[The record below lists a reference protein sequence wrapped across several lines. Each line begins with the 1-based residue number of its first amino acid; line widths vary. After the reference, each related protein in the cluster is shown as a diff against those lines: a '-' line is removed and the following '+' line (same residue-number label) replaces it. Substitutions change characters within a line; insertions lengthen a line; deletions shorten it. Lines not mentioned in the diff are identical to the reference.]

1 MPPSIDLKAAL
12 YRHFSF
18 PEFRPGQQQALEYV
32 LAGHDTLVVMPTG
45 HGKSLIYQLA
55 ALLKPGTTLVVSPL
69 ISLMKDQVDSLAQRE
84 IPATLINSSIPT
96 AQQRQRL
103 RAMMQGFF
111 KIVLVA
117 PERLRSQSFLSALKR
132 ISIDMLVVD
141 EAHCLS
147 QWGHNFRPDYL
158 HIAELRQHFK
168 IPVILALTA
177 TATQKVQDDIIDLL
191 RLSQAKRLIT
201 GFNRPN
207 LSLEVFSTPNE
218 RAKLTLLKDFLAEAE
233 GAGIV
238 YAGTRRDVEEIAEFV
253 SQVVGIPARPYHAG
267 MEADERYNVQEA
279 FMAGDLPLVVATNA
293 FGMGIDRPDV
303 RFVLH
308 YSVPGSLEAY
318 YQEAGRAGRDGV
330 PARAILLYAPQDVAL
345 HEYFLENDHP
355 TSGEL
360 KRVHQ
365 FVMDC
370 EDSNRTDERVQK
382 TFFWDELSG
391 ATGIPGVKAKVAL
404 EQLEAAH
411 ALTRYPNQPG
421 NLVCVQAH
429 ALEPQ
434 ALKKIAAQVEIFRQ
448 HKHDMLLRMVDYA
461 LTNYCRRQ
469 SILDYF
475 GDTGSA
481 QAPICCDNCLA
492 QEQEQKTSFR
502 KASSQY
508 ERAALAVLQ
517 TVAELSFG
525 LGRNKIALILN
536 GSRAKA
542 VTRFTAVRTYGRL
555 THLRLKEIET
565 LIDQLQVMG
574 YLKAAGSRRPFLILT
589 PIGKSALKSGAAV
602 SINLHPL
609 QEGASRREKVERQ
622 AGATV
627 LQSGEMLKKGLNPEQ
642 IAAAR
647 GLTVNTIYS
656 HLSHLIASGQISL
669 DTVVPE
675 ALQRQIGAAI
685 EATGSADRL
694 APIKERLPES
704 ISYNQIRCVIAD
716 LKPKH
721 EAHASQ
727 ISLALQADPVQANE
741 ELFAELRKWRLE
753 KARSMEKPAFVVFSD
768 KALKGIAAALP
779 GNRAE
784 LLAISG
790 IGLAKADQYGS
801 EVLALVQGF
810 LESGKLV
817 ETEALNRTLPPTGLP
832 SRHGEDPIESF
843 LSRPHP
849 QALKGP
855 WLAGYALDFHSRFV
869 GDEQVRG
876 IIGKKV
882 YRYKYKAE
890 HQLAGELARMLADLL
905 AGHPELP
912 RPDFVVPVPASIQ
925 RSFDPVAD
933 LARALAGYLN
943 IQVLNKGL
951 IKVRSTRPQK
961 ELKSLAAKKANIA
974 GAFKLASQ
982 VKGKHLLLIDDLYD
996 SGATL
1001 TECACT
1007 LARGS
1012 PASIVVLTLT
1022 RTIHA
1027 DL

>member
-1 MPPSIDLKAAL
+1 MPASIDLKAAL
-12 YRHFSF
+12 TRHFSF

-55 ALLKPGTTLVVSPL
+55 ALLRPGTTLVISPL
-69 ISLMKDQVDSLAQRE
+69 ISLMKDQVDSLTRRD
-84 IPATLINSSIPT
+84 IPATLINSSIST
-96 AQQRQRL
+96 SQQSQRL
-103 RAMMQGFF
+103 RAMGQGFY

-132 ISIDMLVVD
+132 VSIDMLVVD

-158 HIAELRQHFK
+158 HIAELRQCFK
-168 IPVILALTA
+168 IPMILALTA
-177 TATQKVQDDIIDLL
+177 TATQKVQDDIIELL

-218 RAKLTLLKDFLAEAE
+218 RAKLSLLSDFLTAAE

-238 YAGTRRDVEEIAEFV
+238 YAGTRRAVEEIAEFI
-253 SQVVGIPARPYHAG
+253 SQVVGILARPYHAG

-318 YQEAGRAGRDGV
+318 YQEAGRAGRDSL

-345 HEYFLENDHP
+345 QEYFLENSHP
-355 TSGEL
+355 TSSEL

-365 FVMDC
+365 FVLDC
-370 EDSNRTDERVQK
+370 EDSSPTGGRTQK
-382 TFFWDELSG
+382 TFFWDELT
-391 ATGIPGVKAKVAL
+391 ATTGIPEVKARVAL

-411 ALTRYPNQPG
+411 ALIRFPNQPG
-421 NLVCVQAH
+421 NTICVQA
-429 ALEPQ
+429 LELGTP
-434 ALKKIAAQVEIFRQ
+434 ALKKIAAQVETFRQ
-448 HKHDMLLRMVDYA
+448 HKQAMLLRMVDYA
-461 LTNYCRRQ
+461 LTNECRRQ

-481 QAPICCDNCLA
+481 QALICCDNCLA
-492 QEQEQKTSFR
+492 QEQQQKTSFR

-508 ERAALAVLQ
+508 ERAALVVLQ

-574 YLKAAGSRRPFLILT
+574 YLKAAGSRRPFLVLT
-589 PIGKSALKSGAAV
+589 PIGKSALKAGAAI

-609 QEGASRREKVERQ
+609 QEGASRREKVAQQ

-656 HLSHLIASGQISL
+656 HLSHLIASGPISL
-669 DTVVPE
+669 DMVVPE
-675 ALQRQIGAAI
+675 AVQRQIRAAI
-685 EATGSADRL
+685 EATGTADRL
-694 APIKERLPES
+694 TPIKERLPES
-704 ISYNQIRCVIAD
+704 ISYNQIRCVIAA
-716 LKPKH
+716 LKPKN
-721 EAHASQ
+721 EAYVSQ
-727 ISLALQADPVQANE
+727 ISLALKADPVLANE
-741 ELFAELRKWRLE
+741 QLFADLRKWRLQ
-753 KARSMEKPAFVVFSD
+753 KARAMKRPAFVVFSD
-768 KALKGIAAALP
+768 KTLKGIAAALP
-779 GNRAE
+779 CNKAE

-790 IGLAKADQYGS
+790 VGLIKANQYGS
-801 EVLALVQGF
+801 EVLALVKEF
-810 LESGKLV
+810 LKSGKVDGTKPLSS
-817 ETEALNRTLPPTGLP
+817 ARPASGSQSGPD
-832 SRHGEDPIESF
+832 EDLIESF

-869 GDEQVRG
+869 GSEQVRG

-882 YRYKYKAE
+882 FRYKYKGE
-890 HQLAGELARMLADLL
+890 RHLARELACRLADLL

-925 RSFDPVAD
+925 RSFDPVAN
-933 LARALAGYLN
+933 LAQELSDCLD
-943 IQVLNKGL
+943 IQVLKNGL
-951 IKVRSTRPQK
+951 IKVRTTRPQK

-974 GAFKLASQ
+974 GAFKLAGQ
-982 VKGKHLLLIDDLYD
+982 VKGKRLLLVDDLYD

-1001 TECACT
+1001 TECAGT

-1022 RTIHA
+1022 KTIHA
-1027 DL
+1027 DS

>member
-1 MPPSIDLKAAL
+1 MPASIDLKATL

-18 PEFRPGQQQALEYV
+18 PDFRPGQQQALEYV

-55 ALLKPGTTLVVSPL
+55 ALLKPGTTLVISPL
-69 ISLMKDQVDSLAQRE
+69 ISLMKDQVDSLTQRD
-84 IPATLINSSIPT
+84 IPATLINSSIST
-96 AQQRQRL
+96 SEQSQRL

-117 PERLRSQSFLSALKR
+117 PERLRSQSFLNALKR
-132 ISIDMLVVD
+132 VSIDMLVVD

-218 RAKLTLLKDFLAEAE
+218 RAKLGLLSDFLNSVE

-279 FMAGDLPLVVATNA
+279 FMAGDLPVVVATNA

-318 YQEAGRAGRDGV
+318 YQEAGRAGRDGL

-345 HEYFLENDHP
+345 QEYFLENSHP
-355 TSGEL
+355 TSSEL
-360 KRVHQ
+360 KRIHQ

-370 EDSNRTDERVQK
+370 EASSPTSRRTQK
-382 TFFWDELSG
+382 TFFWDELT
-391 ATGIPGVKAKVAL
+391 ATTGIPEVKARVAL
-404 EQLEAAH
+404 EQLETAH
-411 ALTRYPNQPG
+411 ALTRFPNQPG
-421 NLVCVQAH
+421 NMICVQAH
-429 ALEPQ
+429 ELDAPV
-434 ALKKIAAQVEIFRQ
+434 LKKIATQVEIFRR
-448 HKHDMLLRMVDYA
+448 HKQAMLLRMVDYA
-461 LTNYCRRQ
+461 LTNECRRQ

-481 QAPICCDNCLA
+481 QALICCDNCLA

-502 KASSQY
+502 KASSQF
-508 ERAALAVLQ
+508 EKAALIVLQ
-517 TVAELSFG
+517 TITDLSFG
-525 LGRNKIALILN
+525 LGRRKIALILN
-536 GSRAKA
+536 GSKAKA
-542 VTRFTAVRTYGRL
+542 VARFTAVRTYGRL
-555 THLRLKEIET
+555 AHLRLKNIEA
-565 LIDQLQVMG
+565 LIDQLQITG
-574 YLKAAGSRRPFLILT
+574 YLKAAGSKRPFLVLT
-589 PIGKSALKSGAAV
+589 PVGKSALKTGAA
-602 SINLHPL
+602 IPIELRPL
-609 QEGASRREKVERQ
+609 QEGAFRREKAAQQ

-627 LQSGEMLKKGLNPEQ
+627 FQSGMMLKNGLTPEQ
-642 IAAAR
+642 IAAER

-656 HLSHLIASGQISL
+656 HLSHLIAAGEIHL
-669 DTVVPE
+669 DRVVPE
-675 ALQRQIGAAI
+675 AIQRQIQAAI
-685 EATGSADRL
+685 EATGSMERL

-704 ISYNQIRCVIAD
+704 ISYNQIRCVVAARKPERQTHNPQVSIAF
-716 LKPKH
+716 
-721 EAHASQ
+721 
-727 ISLALQADPVQANE
+727 QADPDLVNQ
-741 ELFAELRKWRLE
+741 ELFAVLRKWRLE
-753 KARSMEKPAFVVFSD
+753 KARALNIPAFVIFSD
-768 KALKGIAAALP
+768 KALQGVAAALP
-779 GNRAE
+779 QNKPGLRA
-784 LLAISG
+784 IKG
-790 IGLAKADQYGS
+790 IGPAKVSQYGS
-801 EVLALVQGF
+801 EILAIVQDF
-810 LESGKLV
+810 LKSGKL
-817 ETEALNRTLPPTGLP
+817 EKTKALVGTQPANRFQSGLAQ
-832 SRHGEDPIESF
+832 DPVESF

-882 YRYKYKAE
+882 FRYKYKGE
-890 HQLAGELARMLADLL
+890 RQLASDLARMLADLL

-925 RSFDPVAD
+925 RSFDPVAN
-933 LARALAGYLN
+933 LAQELSDCLD
-943 IQVLNKGL
+943 IQVLKNGL
-951 IKVRSTRPQK
+951 VKVRNTRPQK

-974 GAFKLASQ
+974 GAFKLAGH
-982 VKGKHLLLIDDLYD
+982 VKGKHLLLVDDLYD

-1001 TECACT
+1001 TECAGT

-1012 PASIVVLTLT
+1012 PAGIIVLTLT
-1022 RTIHA
+1022 KTIHA
-1027 DL
+1027 DS